1 MTQFAPDALQQRSA
15 PSSGLTSAEAEAR
28 LRLEGYNELPRER
41 RRNIFAIAFAVLREP
56 MLLLLV
62 AAGIVYL
69 FLGDLQEAIVLLA
82 SIIVVI
88 SITLYQEHKTERA
101 LDALRDLSSPRALV
115 IRDGQ
120 LQRIAGREVARGD
133 LIRLAEGDRVPAD
146 AVLRECTSLAVDES
160 LLTGESVPVRKV
172 SQGSAGAPEGLESVR
187 PGGDDQPVVYSSTLV
202 VGGQGTAEVFATGL
216 RTEIGRIGKALVT
229 VRPEETPLQRE
240 VKRLVGML
248 AVAAFSLCAVVI
260 LIYALLRH
268 DWIEGIL
275 SGITLAMAL
284 IPEEFPVVLAV
295 FLALGAWRIA
305 QRHVLTRRMPAIEAL
320 GAATVLCVDK
330 TGTLTLNRMAVSAF
344 FAQGALYDVT
354 IDPERP
360 LPEAPQETL
369 RYAILASQAE
379 PFDPMERALITLG
392 ERAFSEPV
400 TGRWVFEKEYPLT
413 PDLLAVTRV
422 GRLEQSD
429 AFTVATK
436 GAPEAVAHL
445 CRLDETQRREL
456 HEQVSV
462 MAREGLR
469 VLGVARATFAGEG
482 FPDDPRAFDF
492 QFVGLLGLADP
503 IRPAVPEAIQEC
515 YTAGIRVVMITGD
528 YPETARAIA
537 RQIGIH
543 QPDIAIT
550 GMELD
555 VMTDADLR
563 ERVKDASIFARVV
576 PAQKLRLVQA
586 LKSNGEVVAM
596 TGDGVNDAPALKA
609 ADIGIAMGSR
619 GTDVAREASSLV
631 LLDDDFT
638 SIVHA
643 VRLGRRV
650 FANLRDAIAYL
661 LAVHVPIAGM
671 SLLPVLL
678 GWPLALLPV
687 HIVFLEFIIDPACSV
702 VFEAEPEASDIMRQ
716 PPRNPNAPGLSWG
729 LFLISAAQGLSVLVI
744 VFTIFA
750 IDFNLYHNSAE
761 ARALAFT
768 TLVVANLALIFANR
782 SWTRTI
788 FATLRMPN
796 RTLWWMV
803 GGAAAVLALSLF
815 VPFLRTLF
823 QFAPLH
829 VQDLL
834 LTIAAGVASILW
846 FEALKVIRR
855 LRHARKALAA

>member
-1 MTQFAPDALQQRSA
+1 MAQFAPDALQQRST

-28 LRLEGYNELPRER
+28 LRQEGYNELPRER

-69 FLGDLQEAIVLLA
+69 VLGDLQEAIVLLA

-88 SITLYQEHKTERA
+88 SITFYQEHKTERA

-120 LQRIAGREVARGD
+120 LKRIAGREVARGD
-133 LIRLAEGDRVPAD
+133 LLRLAEGDRVPAD
-146 AVLRECTSLAVDES
+146 AVLRDCISLTVDES
-160 LLTGESVPVRKV
+160 LLTGESVPVRKAPW
-172 SQGSAGAPEGLESVR
+172 SSAGAPEELESAR

-202 VGGQGTAEVFATGL
+202 VGGQGTAEAFATGP

-240 VKRLVGML
+240 VKRLVSML
-248 AVAAFSLCAVVI
+248 AIVAFSLCAVVI

-275 SGITLAMAL
+275 SGITLAMSL

-305 QRHVLTRRMPAIEAL
+305 QRQVLTRRMPAIEAL

-344 FAQGALYDVT
+344 FTQGALYDVT
-354 IDPERP
+354 IDPNLP

-369 RYAILASQAE
+369 RFAILASQAE

-392 ERAFSEPV
+392 EKTFSEPA
-400 TGRWVFEKEYPLT
+400 TDHWTFEKEYPLT

-429 AFTVATK
+429 AHTVATK
-436 GAPEAVAHL
+436 GAPEAVAQL
-445 CRLDETQRREL
+445 CRLDEMQRREL

-469 VLGVARATFAGEG
+469 VLGVARATFAGEHL
-482 FPDDPRAFDF
+482 PDDPRAFDF

-503 IRPAVPEAIQEC
+503 IRPSVPEAIQEC

-543 QPDIAIT
+543 QPDIALT
-550 GMELD
+550 GVELD
-555 VMTDADLR
+555 SMTDADLR
-563 ERVKDASIFARVV
+563 ERVKEASIFARVV

-586 LKSNGEVVAM
+586 LKANGEVVAM

-609 ADIGIAMGSR
+609 ADIGVAMGGR
-619 GTDVAREASSLV
+619 GTDVARESASLV

-702 VFEAEPEASDIMRQ
+702 VFEAEPESADIMQ
-716 PPRNPNAPGLSWG
+716 HPPRNPNAPGLSWR

-750 IDFNLYHNSAE
+750 IDFNLYHNPAE

-796 RTLWWMV
+796 PTLWWMV
-803 GGAAAVLALSLF
+803 GGAVTVLALSLF

-834 LTIAAGVASILW
+834 LTVAAGVASILW

-855 LRHARKALAA
+855 LRSSRGPLAS

>member
-1 MTQFAPDALQQRSA
+1 MAQFAPDALQQRST

-28 LRLEGYNELPRER
+28 LRQEGYNELPRER

-146 AVLRECTSLAVDES
+146 AVLRECISLTVDES
-160 LLTGESVPVRKV
+160 LLTGESVPVRKAPW
-172 SQGSAGAPEGLESVR
+172 SSAGAPEGLESVR
-187 PGGDDQPVVYSSTLV
+187 PGGDDQPVIYSSTLV
-202 VGGQGTAEVFATGL
+202 VGGQGTAEVFATGP

-229 VRPEETPLQRE
+229 VRPEETPLQHE

-248 AVAAFSLCAVVI
+248 AIAAFSLCALVI
-260 LIYALLRH
+260 IIYALLRH

-344 FAQGALYDVT
+344 FAQGALHDVT

-369 RYAILASQAE
+369 RFAILASQAE
-379 PFDPMERALITLG
+379 PFDPMERALVTLG

-400 TGRWVFEKEYPLT
+400 TSRWTFVREYPLT

-422 GRLEQSD
+422 GRFGQSD
-429 AFTVATK
+429 TSTVATK

-445 CRLDETQRREL
+445 CRLDETQLGEL

-462 MAREGLR
+462 MARDGLR
-469 VLGVARATFAGEG
+469 VLGVARATFAGEEL
-482 FPDDPRAFDF
+482 PDDPRAFDF

-503 IRPAVPEAIQEC
+503 IRPAVPEAIEEC
-515 YTAGIRVVMITGD
+515 HTAGIRVVMITGD

-550 GMELD
+550 GVELD
-555 VMTDADLR
+555 AMSDDDLR

-586 LKSNGEVVAM
+586 LKANGEVVAM

-609 ADIGIAMGSR
+609 ADIGVAMGGR
-619 GTDVAREASSLV
+619 GTDVAREAASLV

-671 SLLPVLL
+671 SLLPVLF

-702 VFEAEPEASDIMRQ
+702 VFEAEPESADIMQR
-716 PPRNPNAPGLSWG
+716 PPRNPNAPGLNWR
-729 LFLISAAQGLSVLVI
+729 LFLISVAQGLSVLAI

-750 IDFNLYHNSAE
+750 IDFNQSHNSAE

-796 RTLWWMV
+796 PTLWWMV
-803 GGAAAVLALSLF
+803 GGAMTVLALALF

-823 QFAPLH
+823 QFAPLDL
-829 VQDLL
+829 QDVL
-834 LTIAAGVASILW
+834 LTILAGGASILW
-846 FEALKVIRR
+846 FEALKFVRR
-855 LRHARKALAA
+855 LRSARRPLAS